1 MSDPMTADRAA
12 PLPCPFC
19 GGPSEPRD
27 DGHVGCASRRCHFA
41 FVSLKPA
48 IWNTRPAET
57 KLRER
62 VAKLEKE
69 LESTRRAES
78 AARARQQERAGSWDD
93 DD

>member
-1 MSDPMTADRAA
+1 
-12 PLPCPFC
+12 
-19 GGPSEPRD
+19 
-27 DGHVGCASRRCHFA
+27 
-41 FVSLKPA
+41 VSLKPA